1 MHLIHDPLLMFPIL
15 VKEIVKS
22 DYFTHDLER
31 EKGKQIHV
39 LKSMINTIVASTI
52 ITSGK
57 IASGGKIIIHYLFVE
72 SDNVN
77 IVSLPEK

>member
-22 DYFTHDLER
+22 DYFTHDLEQ
-31 EKGKQIHV
+31 EKRKQIHE
-39 LKSMINTIVASTI
+39 LKSMINTIVAPTI

-57 IASGGKIIIHYLFVE
+57 ITSGGKIIIHYPFVE

>member
-22 DYFTHDLER
+22 DYFTHDLEQ
-31 EKGKQIHV
+31 EKRKQIHE

-57 IASGGKIIIHYLFVE
+57 IASRGKIIIHYLFVE